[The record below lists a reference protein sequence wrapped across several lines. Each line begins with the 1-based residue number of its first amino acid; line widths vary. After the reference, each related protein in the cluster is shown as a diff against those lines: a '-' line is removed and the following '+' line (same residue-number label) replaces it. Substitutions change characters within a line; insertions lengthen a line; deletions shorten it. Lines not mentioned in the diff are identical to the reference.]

1 MSALDEA
8 AAQNPGVWWWLQADG
23 CDVNKGLKESAKLK
37 WSGDVDLPLFKNS
50 MTSTKSALEEQ
61 KQLVCIKKAWYRI

>member
-1 MSALDEA
+1 MRALDEA
-8 AAQNPGVWWWLQADG
+8 AAEKSGVWWRVQADG